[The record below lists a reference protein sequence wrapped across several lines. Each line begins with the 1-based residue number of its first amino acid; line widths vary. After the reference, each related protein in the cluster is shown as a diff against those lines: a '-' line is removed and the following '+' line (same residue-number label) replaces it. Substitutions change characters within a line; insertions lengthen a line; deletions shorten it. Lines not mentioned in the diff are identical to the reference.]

1 MLSNAWCLSEV
12 IKNQMEI
19 NWQYQ
24 MVHKYQMEG
33 DQEPDGSQQEP
44 DGSHLA
50 VPDGTQVP
58 GGGQQTPERHTIG
71 TKKAFLCRAFRL
83 KVHLCR
89 AFRVFQKLV
98 MLRHRA
104 QCVATTEFFCLR

>member
-1 MLSNAWCLSEV
+1 MEV
-12 IKNQMEI
+12 

-58 GGGQQTPERHTIG
+58 GKGQQTPERHTIG
-71 TKKAFLCRAFRL
+71 RTSGTKLISVTSGTKRSYNGVLSVK
-83 KVHLCR
+83 KVFER
-89 AFRVFQKLV
+89 N
-98 MLRHRA
+98 
-104 QCVATTEFFCLR
+104 

>member
-1 MLSNAWCLSEV
+1 MEV
-12 IKNQMEI
+12 

-24 MVHKYQMEG
+24 MVHKYQIEG

-89 AFRVFQKLV
+89 AFRVYQKLV

-104 QCVATTEFFCLR
+104 QRVATTEFFCLR

>member
-1 MLSNAWCLSEV
+1 MSFGVVLNVFPVLDPLPQDGGE
-12 IKNQMEI
+12 
-19 NWQYQ
+19 
-24 MVHKYQMEG
+24 
-33 DQEPDGSQQEP
+33 QEPDGSQ
-44 DGSHLA
+44 LA

-58 GGGQQTPERHTIG
+58 GGGQQRPERLTIG

-83 KVHLCR
+83 NVHLCR
-89 AFRVFQKLV
+89 AFRVFLKLV